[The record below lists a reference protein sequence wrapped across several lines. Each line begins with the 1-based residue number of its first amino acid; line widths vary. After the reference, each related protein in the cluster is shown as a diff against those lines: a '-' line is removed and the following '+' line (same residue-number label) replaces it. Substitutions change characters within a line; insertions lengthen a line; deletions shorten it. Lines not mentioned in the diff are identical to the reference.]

1 MRLHQRVGVKTVLSA
16 IALVGLLAAAAT
28 QATNY
33 SLWINGRS
41 SNSQIGN
48 HADFSYWGPATANG
62 GVNKKSVN
70 WDGYSRIAD
79 QNIHIRNALD
89 CYCTGPNWCYVA
101 AYSAGNL
108 QIGYALDL
116 YGGSA
121 RHKKTPTANAQG
133 VCTNSDGATQTGWNI
148 KFVDVAGGA
157 AGGSELANSG
167 DWALSEPLVSDLKTS
182 TARAMYNHNN
192 TRGAVFYMFAG
203 AKGTLY
209 SFLLPGQDD
218 EAVAYHSSGGVSGSS
233 GAGFC
238 NPGDWFCNDL
248 TLGAAANQGG
258 RAKWSNHSVKF
269 RDDGESVNH
278 YTNGNWAGIVGR
290 MRADMEI
297 NAN

>member
-1 MRLHQRVGVKTVLSA
+1 MGLRAVVGWKSISGAVC
-16 IALVGLLAAAAT
+16 ALALLGTAAT

-41 SNSQIGN
+41 SDSQIGN
-48 HADFSYWGPATANG
+48 HADFSYWGPASANA

-79 QNIHIRNALD
+79 QNIHVRNALD

-108 QIGYALDL
+108 QIGYALDF

-121 RHKKTPTANAQG
+121 RPKKTPTPNASG
-133 VCTNSDGATQTGWNI
+133 ECTNSDGTTQTGWNI

-157 AGGSELANSG
+157 GGGTELANSG
-167 DWALSEPLVSDLKTS
+167 DLLLSEPLVSDLKTS
-182 TARAMYNHNN
+182 SARALYNHNN
-192 TRGAVFYMFAG
+192 TRGVMFHMFAG

-218 EAVAYHSSGGVSGSS
+218 EVIAYHSSGGVSGSS
-233 GAGFC
+233 GAGYC
-238 NPGDWFCNDL
+238 NPSDWLCNDL
-248 TLGAAANQGG
+248 TLGTAANQGG
-258 RAKWSNHSVKF
+258 RAKWANHSVKF
-269 RDDGESVNH
+269 RDDGENVNH
-278 YTNGNWAGIVGR
+278 YLNNNWQGIAGR
-290 MRADMEI
+290 MRADMEA
-297 NAN
+297 NAR